1 MEKLDDKSLLL
12 IPSTYRTFGEEE
24 EVMRRD
30 ESGELVVYDTM
41 SFLSDSYTKSESA
54 HGQNDDKGAD
64 GAEKGGDKEEEEGG
78 RKGSWKS
85 YRSQLSKGPA

>member
-1 MEKLDDKSLLL
+1 MGFVEELDDKSLLL

-30 ESGELVVYDTM
+30 ESRELVVHDTM
-41 SFLSDSYTKSESA
+41 SFLSDSYTKSKSA

-64 GAEKGGDKEEEEGG
+64 GAEEGGDKEEEEGG

-85 YRSQLSKGPA
+85 Y